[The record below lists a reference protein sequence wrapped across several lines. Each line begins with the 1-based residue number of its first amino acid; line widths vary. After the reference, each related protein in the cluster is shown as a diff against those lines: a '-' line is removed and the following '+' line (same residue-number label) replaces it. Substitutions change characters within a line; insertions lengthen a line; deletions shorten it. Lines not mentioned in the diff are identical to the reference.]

1 MTASLEAIAAAPT
14 LEVYDSSARP
24 PAFVDELLSLIR
36 YRDLIGQLISRNIKA
51 RYKRSF
57 LGIAWTMVNPL
68 LMMAVL
74 TLVFSQV
81 FRSSVSDY
89 ALYALSGLI
98 IWNFFAQSTTAAMSD
113 LMWSGSLISRILI
126 PKSVFAVAAVGTGM
140 VNLVLALVPYGLIA
154 LLFGARPSAALLWL
168 PLPIAASLLFTLG
181 IALLV
186 STAAVYF
193 ADVMPMYEIALTIWL
208 YLTPVIYP
216 LSMVPER
223 VQSLLRL
230 NPVYYLVQTFRSV
243 VYEGQAPSGWGLMA
257 SFASGI
263 AILLLGWWVF
273 TRRARE
279 YVYRV

>member
-1 MTASLEAIAAAPT
+1 MTTLPDASTAGPT
-14 LEVYDSSARP
+14 LEVYDSSDRP
-24 PAFVDELLSLIR
+24 SAFVDELLSLIR
-36 YRDLIGQLISRNIKA
+36 YRDLISQLVSRNIKT

-81 FRSSVSDY
+81 FHSSIPDY

-113 LMWSGSLISRILI
+113 LVWSGGLIGRVLI
-126 PKSVFAVAAVGTGM
+126 PKSVFAVAAVGTGV
-140 VNLVLALVPYGLIA
+140 VNLLLALVPYGLIA
-154 LLFGARPSAALLWL
+154 TLFGARPSPALLWL
-168 PLPIAASLLFTLG
+168 PFPILASLLFTLG
-181 IALLV
+181 VALLV
-186 STAAVYF
+186 SAAAVYF

-216 LSMVPER
+216 VSMVPER
-223 VQSLLRL
+223 VQAVLRL

-257 SFASGI
+257 SFAFGM

>member
-1 MTASLEAIAAAPT
+1 MTTLPDTSTAART

-24 PAFVDELLSLIR
+24 SAFVDELLALIR
-36 YRDLIGQLISRNIKA
+36 FRDLIGQLISRNIKT

-74 TLVFSQV
+74 TLVFSQI
-81 FRSSVSDY
+81 FHSSVPDY

-113 LMWSGSLISRILI
+113 LVWSGGLIGRIFI
-126 PKSVFAVAAVGTGM
+126 PKSVFAVSAVGTGL
-140 VNLVLALVPYGLIA
+140 VNLVLALVPYGVIA
-154 LLFGARPSAALLWL
+154 LLFGARPSPTLLWL
-168 PLPIAASLLFTLG
+168 PLPILASLLFTLG
-181 IALLV
+181 VALLV

-216 LSMVPER
+216 VSMVPAR
-223 VQSLLRL
+223 VLSLLRL
-230 NPVYYLVQTFRSV
+230 NPVFYLVQAFRSV
-243 VYEGQAPSGWGLMA
+243 VYEGRAPLGSGLTA
-257 SFASGI
+257 SFVVGL
-263 AILLLGWWVF
+263 AILLLGWWIF
-273 TRRARE
+273 TRKARE